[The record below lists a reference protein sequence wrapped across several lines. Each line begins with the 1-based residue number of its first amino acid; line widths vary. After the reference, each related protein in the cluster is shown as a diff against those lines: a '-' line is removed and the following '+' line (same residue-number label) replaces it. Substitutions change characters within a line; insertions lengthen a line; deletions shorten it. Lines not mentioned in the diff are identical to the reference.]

1 MEKISKL
8 FTSLQN
14 RIKQF
19 IKDHIIDKCP
29 EEYDDIFQFMETNYL
44 LVVILALG
52 GGFAL
57 GMYVTTQIGDWI
69 NKR

>member
-1 MEKISKL
+1 METILKL